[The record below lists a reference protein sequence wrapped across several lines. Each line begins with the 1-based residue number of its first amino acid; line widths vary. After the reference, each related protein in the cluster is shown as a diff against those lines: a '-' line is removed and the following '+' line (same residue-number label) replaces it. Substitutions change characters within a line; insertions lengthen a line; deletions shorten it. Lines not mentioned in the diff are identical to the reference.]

1 MDVAIF
7 TGCLG
12 VGLFIGLTMK
22 KHKAYI
28 VPQALHLTQSKR
40 DYQLAIEKEMEQL

>member
-7 TGCLG
+7 SGCLV
-12 VGLFIGLTMK
+12 VGTLIGLTMK
-22 KHKAYI
+22 KNKVYI

-40 DYQLAIEKEMEQL
+40 DYQLQIEKEMEQ